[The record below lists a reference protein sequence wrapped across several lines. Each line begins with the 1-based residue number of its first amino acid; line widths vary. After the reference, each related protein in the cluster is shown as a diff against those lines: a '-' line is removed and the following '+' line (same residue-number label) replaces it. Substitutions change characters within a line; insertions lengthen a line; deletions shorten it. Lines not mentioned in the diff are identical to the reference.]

1 MPRSSTRSRGSWTW
15 WRSSNDARDPL
26 GEVLRPLSAVR
37 DGYAV
42 AGLVCLGWEDMRA
55 YAMAAE
61 AERAPVILQA
71 GPSCRAH
78 TPLPVLGAMF
88 RNLAESVDV
97 PVVAHL
103 DHGYTFEECREALEA
118 GFTSL
123 MFDGSRKPL
132 AQNIEETARVA
143 ELAHGA
149 GISCEGEIGFV
160 GYAGGEGSAGTDPE
174 EAAIFARE
182 TGVDAMA
189 ISVGNVHLQQGHE
202 GGLDEARIR
211 AIEAVTTVP
220 LVIHGGS
227 GVPLAQRAKLAAH
240 SRIGKFNIG
249 TELRMAF
256 GAALR
261 QAVNAD
267 PARFDRV
274 AILKDTHEPVFEA
287 ARAVI
292 RGLGAS
298 GRA

>member
-1 MPRSSTRSRGSWTW
+1 MTLATLS
-15 WRSSNDARDPL
+15 D
-26 GEVLRPLSAVR
+26 VLRPAMTG
-37 DGYAV
+37 GYAV
-42 AGLVCLGWEDMRA
+42 AGLVTLGWEDMRA
-55 YAMAAE
+55 YVAAAE
-61 AERAPVILQA
+61 AEGCPVILQA

-78 TPLPVLGAMF
+78 TPLPILGKMF
-88 RNLAESVDV
+88 RHLAEGASV

-103 DHGYTFEECREALEA
+103 DHGYTMEDCVQALEA

-132 AQNIEETARVA
+132 RQNMDETAAVA
-143 ELAHGA
+143 ELAHAA

-160 GYAGGEGSAGTDPE
+160 GYASGESSAGTDPE

-189 ISVGNVHLQQGHE
+189 ISVGNVHLQQDRQ
-202 GGLDEARIR
+202 GGLDLARIR
-211 AIEAVTTVP
+211 AIEAVTDVP

-227 GVPLAQRAKLAAH
+227 GVPLAQRIALAQG
-240 SRIGKFNIG
+240 SNICKFNIG

-261 QAVNAD
+261 AAVNRD

-274 AILKDTHEPVFEA
+274 QILSETHAPLVEA
-287 ARAVI
+287 TRHVLRAFWPAAP
-292 RGLGAS
+292 RG
-298 GRA
+298 